1 MEELLEHK
9 LQGESFEAMTAVEP
23 AGRGKGSLLS
33 NSMCGAIQ
41 FLSDSITEYAVTGDQ
56 VQELGDSDI
65 DL

>member
-1 MEELLEHK
+1 MEELLECE

-23 AGRGKGSLLS
+23 AGSGKGSLLS

-41 FLSDSITEYAVTGDQ
+41 FLSDSITEYTVTGDQ
-56 VQELGDSDI
+56 VQELVNSDI

>member
-1 MEELLEHK
+1 MEELLEYK

-23 AGRGKGSLLS
+23 AGRGEGSLLS

-41 FLSDSITEYAVTGDQ
+41 FLSDSITEYAVTRDQ
-56 VQELGDSDI
+56 VQELGNSDI